1 VDDLT
6 RCEKPMKD
14 STAEA
19 ERFVHRTPEWDVLA
33 ELLAGARAQAGAL
46 LDSSV
51 RGSRYLTTAEL
62 RVLEFLPT
70 HLSFPEIAARLHV
83 TTNTVKTQA
92 HATYRKLD
100 ACSRSEA
107 VDHARALGL
116 LGAEPTG

>member
-1 VDDLT
+1 
-6 RCEKPMKD
+6 MKD

-19 ERFVHRTPEWDVLA
+19 ERFMHRTPDSDVLA

-83 TTNTVKTQA
+83 TTNTVRTQA
-92 HATYRKLD
+92 HATYR
-100 ACSRSEA
+100 SST
-107 VDHARALGL
+107 RALAPKPSTMRVLRL
-116 LGAEPTG
+116 LEAEPTG